1 MRPALWVAI
10 AGLWGSAALAG
21 PRDLLILPDE
31 ADRFSRGVDQPVVDV
46 PWWLGFNDPMLE
58 RVIEEGISANPDVAS
73 ADSRVAQAQGAMWQ
87 TRAGLLPS
95 VTADATGSTA
105 PLRSLGFQFGAGAG
119 APPPAG
125 LFYSYGI
132 GVGAQWQVDLFG
144 RSWLAYR
151 AAANEGDAA
160 AADRDQFVLSLSA
173 TLGEAYFDVLSARR
187 TEAVAIEQQQ
197 IAGALLEVIE
207 LRYDRASA
215 EGLVVLQQRSQAA
228 GAEVFVTQSRMSRE
242 LAEQRLAVLLGRQPR
257 DVVDNVPD
265 TFPALPT
272 QPTVGTPS
280 ELLVRRPDLLAA
292 QERMDASSQRH
303 QSAFSGVLPTVSV
316 QADAGRD
323 WLKTTDTFSQN
334 AWSAGGSVRLP
345 IFNGG
350 RATGA
355 IRQAR
360 AGEYGAVASYGRL
373 ILQAQGEVEGALA
386 REAAMVERLDA
397 VQRQAELSRLT
408 FEQSQDR
415 YLRGLDAFVNVLVAQ
430 NNLRTAETSL
440 VTAERDVLAAR
451 VALHTAL
458 GGQWAASFGFEGEG
472 R

>member
-1 MRPALWVAI
+1 MRRALWVALF
-10 AGLWGSAALAG
+10 GLWGAAAFAG

-31 ADRFSRGVDQPVVDV
+31 ADRFSRGVDQPVVDA
-46 PWWLGFNDPMLE
+46 PWWLGFDDPMLE

-73 ADSRVAQAQGAMWQ
+73 ADARVAQAQGAMWQ
-87 TRAGLLPS
+87 GRAGLMPS
-95 VTADATGSTA
+95 VTADVSGSTA
-105 PLRSLGFQFGAGAG
+105 PLRSLGFQFGGLGG
-119 APPPAG
+119 APTEG
-125 LFYSYGI
+125 LFYSYGVGI
-132 GVGAQWQVDLFG
+132 GAQWQVDLFG

-151 AAANEGDAA
+151 ASANEGDAA
-160 AADRDQFVLSLSA
+160 EADRDQFVMSLSA
-173 TLGEAYFDVLSARR
+173 TLGDAYFDVVSARR
-187 TEAVAIEQQQ
+187 TEAVAIEQLG
-197 IAGALLEVIE
+197 IASALLEVIE

-215 EGLVVLQQRSQAA
+215 EGLDVLQQRSQAA
-228 GAEVFVTQSRMSRE
+228 SAEVFVTQARMARE
-242 LAEQRLAVLLGRQPR
+242 LAEQRLAVLLARQPQN
-257 DVVDNVPD
+257 VVEGVADA
-265 TFPALPT
+265 FPALPT
-272 QPTVGTPS
+272 QPSVGTPTEMLS
-280 ELLVRRPDLLAA
+280 RRPDLVAA
-292 QERMDASSQRH
+292 AERMDASSQRH
-303 QSAFSGVLPTVSV
+303 QSSYSGVLPTVSL

-323 WLKTTDTFSQN
+323 WLKTTETRSQN
-334 AWSAGGSVRLP
+334 AWSAGGSIQLP

-350 RATGA
+350 RANGA

-373 ILQAQGEVEGALA
+373 VLQAQGEVEGALT
-386 REAAMVERLDA
+386 REAAMVERFDA

-430 NNLRTAETSL
+430 NNLCAAETTL